1 MASIKDEFGWAI
13 PLTKEEINDI
23 WNKAILTVDTNVLLD
38 LYRYHPKTRN
48 SILNS
53 FRMFENR
60 LWLSHQVVKEFF
72 KNRTT
77 VISDARKD
85 FDNGKNIINAL
96 PVSLNKHI
104 DELIKSNRTVSK
116 DLIDKIKNK
125 LSETINE
132 IVKNE
137 NDESEKVSY
146 LNDEIINKILQ
157 YFENNIGDKFRE
169 EELEKILKMAEDRF
183 AKKIPPGYKDE
194 NTKQG
199 NSKYG
204 DFFVW
209 EQILR
214 HGELTKLP
222 IILITSERKEDWWE
236 IKSGETIGLRSEL
249 KQEAW
254 DRLQQ
259 HILVYQTENFLSIV
273 AEKESETKIV
283 EEINDAIKEV
293 KQLNVEKEII
303 GLRKFTKSQIVNKVE
318 QSIEFNTEYTNIG
331 YISCYIGYPTKYF
344 TVSGQLEP
352 RLKNIPTLHVELL
365 DSPKEYFVEP
375 HASTG
380 TKHDF
385 NIHMKSR
392 DIVFDIGTYVFK
404 YHAYVEKE
412 DLGSHYYEELV
423 VPCPSCGGDYL
434 LDINQCCECEYESIR
449 ECQLCHNEIN
459 GHELDFAPY
468 CSYCTYKMNK
478 ND

>member
-183 AKKIPPGYKDE
+183 AKKFHQDIRMKIQNKAILNMGIFLF
-194 NTKQG
+194 G
-199 NSKYG
+199 N
-204 DFFVW
+204 
-209 EQILR
+209 R
-214 HGELTKLP
+214 
-222 IILITSERKEDWWE
+222 
-236 IKSGETIGLRSEL
+236 
-249 KQEAW
+249 
-254 DRLQQ
+254 
-259 HILVYQTENFLSIV
+259 FL
-273 AEKESETKIV
+273 
-283 EEINDAIKEV
+283 DM
-293 KQLNVEKEII
+293 
-303 GLRKFTKSQIVNKVE
+303 VN
-318 QSIEFNTEYTNIG
+318 
-331 YISCYIGYPTKYF
+331 
-344 TVSGQLEP
+344 
-352 RLKNIPTLHVELL
+352 
-365 DSPKEYFVEP
+365 
-375 HASTG
+375 
-380 TKHDF
+380 
-385 NIHMKSR
+385 
-392 DIVFDIGTYVFK
+392 
-404 YHAYVEKE
+404 
-412 DLGSHYYEELV
+412 
-423 VPCPSCGGDYL
+423 
-434 LDINQCCECEYESIR
+434 
-449 ECQLCHNEIN
+449 
-459 GHELDFAPY
+459 
-468 CSYCTYKMNK
+468 
-478 ND
+478 